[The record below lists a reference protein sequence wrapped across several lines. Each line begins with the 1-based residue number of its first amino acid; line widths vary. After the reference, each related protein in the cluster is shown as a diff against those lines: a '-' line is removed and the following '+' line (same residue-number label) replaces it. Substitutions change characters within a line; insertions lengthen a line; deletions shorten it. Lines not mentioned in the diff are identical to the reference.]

1 MDRPLT
7 DRSVGQMLRIDT
19 TALFDNEKPLGSPT
33 SKPFSQLET
42 EPAATRSNT
51 RELPNRYIYGY
62 ERSSTVDP
70 FANPEALRQKYV
82 QQDKAAADNFY
93 IADKIAQ
100 LPSSIIAGSSLLRTY
115 NSEYGLGPTNLTQ
128 THNFE
133 RGQLANAMRQA
144 NAPEINQLARE
155 LSPVAR
161 ALNYSISTREGLA
174 GLTVSGI
181 SENQAAKAFALR
193 ELRYPSLDADNVAR
207 TYQATNDP
215 EIRRTLE
222 QRYANVKTSL
232 EAVQR
237 DQAQSRLFADR
248 MKGTGLGA
256 LGLGFAANV
265 VIDETLFK
273 NRDHSVRTIASDAVT
288 PLAVL
293 STRLPAALK
302 LGLIVGTHVANRYW
316 DSQIEPEK
324 MTRFK

>member
-1 MDRPLT
+1 MDRTLS
-7 DRSVGQMLRIDT
+7 DRSVAQVWQIDT
-19 TALFDNEKPLGSPT
+19 AALFDNDKPSGLPT
-33 SKPFSQLET
+33 AKSLSAAEIQA
-42 EPAATRSNT
+42 AATSSDT
-51 RELPNRYIYGY
+51 RELPNRYIYGL

-82 QQDKAAADNFY
+82 QQDKAFAENLY
-93 IADKIAQ
+93 IADKLAPM
-100 LPSSIIAGSSLLRTY
+100 PSSIIAGSNLLRTY
-115 NSEYGLGPTNLTQ
+115 NSDYGLGPTHLTL
-128 THNFE
+128 THSIE
-133 RGQLANAMRQA
+133 SKQLANAMRQA
-144 NAPEINQLARE
+144 NAPEINQLTRE
-155 LSPVAR
+155 LRPVAMS
-161 ALNYSISTREGLA
+161 LNYDISTREGVSGLA
-174 GLTVSGI
+174 VSGI
-181 SENQAAKAFALR
+181 SESQTAKAAALR
-193 ELRYPSLDADNVAR
+193 ELKYPYLDADNVAR

-324 MTRFK
+324 MTRFR

>member
-1 MDRPLT
+1 MDRPLS
-7 DRSVGQMLRIDT
+7 DRSVAQVWQIDT
-19 TALFDNEKPLGSPT
+19 AALFDNEKPLGSPT

-42 EPAATRSNT
+42 EPAATSSST
-51 RELPNRYIYGY
+51 RELPNKYIYGY
-62 ERSSTVDP
+62 ERSSTLDP
-70 FANPEALRQKYV
+70 FANPEVLRQKYV
-82 QQDKAAADNFY
+82 QQDKAFAENLY
-93 IADKIAQ
+93 IADKIAPM
-100 LPSSIIAGSSLLRTY
+100 PSSIIAGGNLLRSY

-144 NAPEINQLARE
+144 NAPEINQLTRE

-161 ALNYSISTREGLA
+161 ALNYNISTREGLA

-181 SENQAAKAFALR
+181 SENQAAKAFALS
-193 ELRYPSLDADNVAR
+193 ELRYPSLDAESVAR
-207 TYQATNDP
+207 TFQATNDP
-215 EIRRTLE
+215 EIKRTLE

-237 DQAQSRLFADR
+237 DQAESRLFADK

-256 LGLGFAANV
+256 LGLGLAANV
-265 VIDETLFK
+265 VIDETIFK

-293 STRLPAALK
+293 STRLPAPLK
-302 LGLIVGTHVANRYW
+302 LGVIVGTHVLNRYW
-316 DSQIEPEK
+316 DSQVEPEK